1 MCVQPCINSLANT
14 GAEARRHGSGVN
26 PHTETHR
33 EVDAD
38 HVDTEGAG
46 LKKLICITVIVPLI
60 KGIAEEV
67 EVTKLVA
74 VLLIITVYVFN
85 RKRSQ

>member
-1 MCVQPCINSLANT
+1 MQISSA
-14 GAEARRHGSGVN
+14 
-26 PHTETHR
+26 
-33 EVDAD
+33 
-38 HVDTEGAG
+38 VDTEGAG

-74 VLLIITVYVFN
+74 VLLIITVYVLAEQDP
-85 RKRSQ
+85 SDS

>member
-1 MCVQPCINSLANT
+1 MQISSA
-14 GAEARRHGSGVN
+14 
-26 PHTETHR
+26 
-33 EVDAD
+33 
-38 HVDTEGAG
+38 VDTEGAG
-46 LKKLICITVIVPLI
+46 LKKRICITVIVPLI